1 VIPTA
6 VKRSL
11 FQELF
16 DQVPATYE
24 TLILAIKTQ
33 QAAWNAG
40 TRSGEISATSGNG
53 HSVQLSTSA
62 RSITPQDLAAFGG
75 ELRDSYEASNAA
87 LIAAGVAAPTDAQ
100 RYAEM
105 LDRMQPITSLRGD
118 YSGLR
123 YAGSGVLR

>member
-1 VIPTA
+1 VILTA

-24 TLILAIKTQ
+24 TLLLAIKTQ

-53 HSVQLSTSA
+53 HSVQLFTGD
-62 RSITPQDLAAFGG
+62 RSITPQDLAGFGG
-75 ELRDSYEASNAA
+75 ELRDSYDACNAA

-105 LDRMQPITSLRGD
+105 LDRMQAVRSYRGD
-118 YSGLR
+118 YSGAR
-123 YAGSGVLR
+123 FEAGVLR